1 MLNFTLFRGRHRPM
15 DRKLQKGQVLIEGL
29 LLMLFL
35 VSVLVVLMNFT
46 KKQNEVFKKNELPT
60 KLKYQN
66 R

>member
-1 MLNFTLFRGRHRPM
+1 M